1 MNQVPI
7 GNMTLRPGQPLDS
20 LFSGVITETK
30 QRKCVQNLKGFFPE
44 IQRFHNT
51 CLLYSIIFKHLVTV
65 QISSRSVLQECA
77 FWWTRMNII
86 EEKRT
91 NIDSHNNTLPDT
103 IEYVAVWKD
112 TDVNVWN
119 QNIVESSFFFVT
131 KECIRHPHFFGVCH
145 CEVLY
150 LFYKV

>member
-1 MNQVPI
+1 
-7 GNMTLRPGQPLDS
+7 
-20 LFSGVITETK
+20 
-30 QRKCVQNLKGFFPE
+30 
-44 IQRFHNT
+44 
-51 CLLYSIIFKHLVTV
+51 
-65 QISSRSVLQECA
+65 
-77 FWWTRMNII
+77 MNII

-91 NIDSHNNTLPDT
+91 NTDSYNNTLPDT

-150 LFYKV
+150 LFYKVQKREKGMQLNQYWIQLCIGWYS